1 MDNPR
6 ADVTLQFFLNQH
18 FAPITNLDCAQNHF
32 MIPEDVGKVSGAEW
46 RAFFKNNETLLSKEM
61 PDLDVAGS
69 TWSRQDATAFQRCF
83 GIEGEDVSITSK

>member
-69 TWSRQDATAFQRCF
+69 TWSRQDATAFQ
-83 GIEGEDVSITSK
+83 

>member
-69 TWSRQDATAFQRCF
+69 TWSRQDATAFQRYF